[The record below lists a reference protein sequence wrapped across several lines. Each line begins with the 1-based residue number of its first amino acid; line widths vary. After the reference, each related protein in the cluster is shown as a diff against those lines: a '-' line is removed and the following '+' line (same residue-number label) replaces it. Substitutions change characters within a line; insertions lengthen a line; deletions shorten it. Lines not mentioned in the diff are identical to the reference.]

1 MIYDMIVQDMNIKR
15 LSKLVMKI
23 MLGAVVIEYMNM
35 GKHLLFLFNLLTVT
49 ISLKLISL
57 EEISYT

>member
-15 LSKLVMKI
+15 LSKLVMQI

-35 GKHLLFLFNLLTVT
+35 GKHLLFIFNLLTVT